1 MTSTSQAAHLQLG
14 MTPVADSVFESAETE
29 SADIYAKSAEAFRT
43 IGEAATELG
52 LKTHVLRFWETKFDN
67 LRPMKRTDGRRYYRP
82 EDMEM
87 LRRLQNLLHV
97 QGLTIRG
104 ALKFMDGKALD
115 GEPGAA
121 EANEAE
127 VGDDGADEMTL
138 VGEAGPAETGASVH
152 DLQDAVRDAVE
163 RGEFRTTD
171 AQESSTAK
179 SRLESLL
186 ADLTNLKIRLDT
198 VRAA

>member
-1 MTSTSQAAHLQLG
+1 MTAQPQARL
-14 MTPVADSVFESAETE
+14 TPESDSVLDCVPDDGLEAECPE
-29 SADIYAKSAEAFRT
+29 AASEALYAKSADAFRT
-43 IGEAATELG
+43 IGEAAAELG

-67 LRPMKRTDGRRYYRP
+67 LRPMKRADGRRYYRP
-82 EDMEM
+82 DDMEL

-104 ALKFMDGKALD
+104 AVKALD

-121 EANEAE
+121 SVDDEASANMELVDAGAE
-127 VGDDGADEMTL
+127 EM
-138 VGEAGPAETGASVH
+138 ANPAETGASVR
-152 DLQDAVRDAVE
+152 DLQDSVRDAVA
-163 RGEFRTTD
+163 RGDFRGAD
-171 AQESSTAK
+171 MHVSVSAR

-186 ADLTNLKIRLDT
+186 ADLTNLKLRLDT

>member
-1 MTSTSQAAHLQLG
+1 MTSLSQAV
-14 MTPVADSVFESAETE
+14 VASESDSALESAEDA

-67 LRPMKRTDGRRYYRP
+67 LRPMKRADGRRYYRP
-82 EDMEM
+82 EDMEL
-87 LRRLQNLLHV
+87 LRHLQNLLHV

-104 ALKFMDGKALD
+104 AIKALD

-121 EANEAE
+121 EVTE
-127 VGDDGADEMTL
+127 DGADEMTI
-138 VGEAGPAETGASVH
+138 PADTGASVR

-163 RGEFRTTD
+163 RGEFRAVD
-171 AQESSTAK
+171 MSRSSTAK

>member
-1 MTSTSQAAHLQLG
+1 MTSTSQAVLASES
-14 MTPVADSVFESAETE
+14 DSVLE
-29 SADIYAKSAEAFRT
+29 ADCPDAASEDLYAKSADAFRT

-67 LRPMKRTDGRRYYRP
+67 LRPMKRADGRRYYRP
-82 EDMEM
+82 DDMEM

-97 QGLTIRG
+97 QGMTIRG
-104 ALKFMDGKALD
+104 AIKALD
-115 GEPGAA
+115 GQPGAA
-121 EANEAE
+121 EVIDAE
-127 VGDDGADEMTL
+127 VGEDGAEEMTT
-138 VGEAGPAETGASVH
+138 PAETGASVR
-152 DLQDAVRDAVE
+152 DLQGAVRDAVA
-163 RGEFRTTD
+163 RGEFNSAD
-171 AQESSTAK
+171 ASSSAR

>member
-1 MTSTSQAAHLQLG
+1 
-14 MTPVADSVFESAETE
+14 
-29 SADIYAKSAEAFRT
+29 
-43 IGEAATELG
+43 
-52 LKTHVLRFWETKFDN
+52 
-67 LRPMKRTDGRRYYRP
+67 MKRADGRRYYRP
-82 EDMEM
+82 EDMEL
-87 LRRLQNLLHV
+87 LRHLQNLLHV

-104 ALKFMDGKALD
+104 AIKALD

-121 EANEAE
+121 EVSE
-127 VGDDGADEMTL
+127 DGADEMTI
-138 VGEAGPAETGASVH
+138 PAETGASVR

-163 RGEFRTTD
+163 RGEFRAVD
-171 AQESSTAK
+171 MSGSSTAK

>member
-1 MTSTSQAAHLQLG
+1 MTSLSQAV
-14 MTPVADSVFESAETE
+14 VASESDSALESAEAA

-67 LRPMKRTDGRRYYRP
+67 LRPMKRADGRRYYRP
-82 EDMEM
+82 EDMEL
-87 LRRLQNLLHV
+87 LRHLQNLLHV

-104 ALKFMDGKALD
+104 AIKALD

-121 EANEAE
+121 EVTE
-127 VGDDGADEMTL
+127 DGADEMTI
-138 VGEAGPAETGASVH
+138 PADTGASVR

-163 RGEFRTTD
+163 RGEFRAVD
-171 AQESSTAK
+171 MSRSSTAK

>member
-1 MTSTSQAAHLQLG
+1 MSNTSQAEL
-14 MTPVADSVFESAETE
+14 PPESDSAPDRAEAESEA
-29 SADIYAKSAEAFRT
+29 IFAKSAEAFRT

-67 LRPMKRTDGRRYYRP
+67 LRPMKRPDGRRYYRP

-87 LRRLQNLLHV
+87 LRQLQNLLHV

-104 ALKFMDGKALD
+104 AVKVLGDG
-115 GEPGAA
+115 PSAA
-121 EANEAE
+121 QAGEAE
-127 VGDDGADEMTL
+127 GQDDMATSVD
-138 VGEAGPAETGASVH
+138 VGASVR

-163 RGEFRTTD
+163 RGDFR
-171 AQESSTAK
+171 AQEVQGAPSAK

-186 ADLTNLKIRLDT
+186 ADLTNLKLRLDM
-198 VRAA
+198 VRTAA